1 MARLRKVSPKAMR
14 DTGSAL
20 RFVVTFFAL
29 LAFSLQSYV
38 TQTHI
43 HLAPDRFASYGA
55 EKSES
60 QKRLPDRFPA
70 NGDPS
75 NCPICQEVLHSGQ
88 FITPAA
94 AALLP
99 PSLVASI
106 VPVAAQIA
114 VVARA
119 ASHAWRSRAPPK
131 A

>member
-1 MARLRKVSPKAMR
+1 MASGLRRKAAS
-14 DTGSAL
+14 GGANL
-20 RFVVTFFAL
+20 RFIVTFFAL

-43 HLAPDRFASYGA
+43 HLAPDRLIFDSG
-55 EKSES
+55 KQVS

-88 FITPAA
+88 FLTPVAA
-94 AALLP
+94 SILP
-99 PSLVASI
+99 PSFVASVIPLASRI
-106 VPVAAQIA
+106 VVF
-114 VVARA
+114 ARA
-119 ASHAWRSRAPPK
+119 ASHSWRSRAPPK